1 LKLSTA
7 ILIVCRDRLGKT
19 RPDKCSDFEKP
30 MNELKNTDAQVKEKE
45 KRNYTINT
53 LTETYSYI
61 GDSIDALMEGNQTV
75 AYVKNKIKIAETREK
90 SDQGERKSNAFAA
103 EKERMLQMW
112 ESRIFCESVKISK
125 GKAITVVGVTHSRRP
140 SSQ

>member
-19 RPDKCSDFEKP
+19 RHDKCSDFEKP

-75 AYVKNKIKIAETREK
+75 AYVKNKIKIAETR
-90 SDQGERKSNAFAA
+90 
-103 EKERMLQMW
+103 
-112 ESRIFCESVKISK
+112 
-125 GKAITVVGVTHSRRP
+125 
-140 SSQ
+140 